1 MINGKLTDFVDS
13 LYYGQEMVFIYQ
25 DVKYFVQGWWS
36 DDKSTATLVLDIMNK
51 DPFSGYLWEHHGKS
65 MMECAEAFLA
75 APIWEGKNF
84 IQVEAD
90 VNWVD

>member
-75 APIWEGKNF
+75 VPIWEGKNF